1 MKEQIK
7 RMDMKKI
14 SLVIGLFILSVR
26 LSAKVVLPAVIGNG
40 MVLQQNAQVLLWG
53 KAGTATIKII
63 TSWNNRSYVVV
74 RQKDSSWQVRVQTP
88 KAGGPYQ
95 ITFIDGGRTV
105 LKDILIGEVWICSGQ
120 SNMEMP
126 VKGFGNQ
133 PVFNSNDLLMDAE
146 NSHIRLFRLERALS
160 RTPQPDCKAT
170 GWQAADA
177 ESVKDFSAVGYQYAK
192 ILQEKLKV
200 PVGVI
205 MTVWG
210 GTMIEAWM
218 DSASVKAFPGVK
230 PAADTAKIAK
240 NDPSVLYNAMIHPLI
255 GYGIKGVIWYQ
266 GEQNRINYELYDRL
280 MAAMV
285 KQWRNAWGMGEWPF
299 YYVQIAPYTYTV
311 KDKQGLAAYL
321 REAQVKAMSEIPQS
335 GMVVTVDAGS
345 EKVIHPPDK
354 TIVSKRLACWAL
366 ANTYGKKG
374 INYQSPV
381 YKSMKITGSSVFVNF
396 DFTPNGL
403 TAFGK
408 DISAFE
414 LAGEDKVFYPAAAK
428 ISGNGVTLE
437 SERVK
442 LPVAVRYAF
451 KDWAVGNLYNTEG
464 LPVTPFRTDSW

>member
-1 MKEQIK
+1 MKRIYLI
-7 RMDMKKI
+7 I
-14 SLVIGLFILSVR
+14 SALILSAGLF
-26 LSAKVVLPAVIGNG
+26 ANVVLPPVIGSG
-40 MVLQQNAQVLLWG
+40 MVLQQNTQVLLWG
-53 KAGTATIKII
+53 KAGTAQIKII
-63 TSWNNRSYVVV
+63 TSWNNRQYIVLK
-74 RQKDSSWQVRVQTP
+74 QKDSSWRVRVQTP

-95 ITFIDGGRTV
+95 ITFIDGGRTI
-105 LKDILIGEVWICSGQ
+105 LKDILIGEVWVCSGQ

-146 NSHIRLFRLERALS
+146 NTHIRLFRLERALS
-160 RTPQPDCKAT
+160 RTPQWDVKTT
-170 GWQAADA
+170 GWQMADA

-192 ILQEKLKV
+192 LLQEKLKV

-205 MTVWG
+205 MSTWG

-218 DSASVKAFPGVK
+218 DSTSVKAFPEVK
-230 PAADTAKIAK
+230 PAADTAAIVK
-240 NDPSVLYNAMIHPLI
+240 NDPSVLYNAMINPFI

-266 GEQNRINYELYDRL
+266 GEQNRVNYQIYDRL
-280 MAAMV
+280 MVAMV
-285 KQWRNAWGMGEWPF
+285 AQWRKAWAMGDWPF

-321 REAQVKAMSEIPQS
+321 REAQAKAMCEIPNA
-335 GMVVTVDAGS
+335 GMVVTTDAGS
-345 EKVIHPPDK
+345 EKLIHPPDK
-354 TIVSKRLACWAL
+354 STVSKRLAYWAL

-374 INYQSPV
+374 ISYQSPV
-381 YKSMKITGSSVFVNF
+381 YKSIKITGSSVFVNF

-414 LAGEDKVFYPAAAK
+414 LAGEDKVFYPAKAR
-428 ISGNGVTLE
+428 ISGNGVILE
-437 SERVK
+437 SESVK
-442 LPVAVRYAF
+442 LPVAARYVF

-464 LPVTPFRTDSW
+464 LPVTPFRTDNW